1 MNSPLSVHP
10 RQQLQYL
17 DDIVVGSRFQTGSH
31 TLSTEEITA
40 FARQFDPQPFHID
53 EEAAKSTFFG
63 GLAASGWHTAAITMR
78 LLVEGPVRPANGI
91 IGAGVDVSWPA
102 PTRAGD
108 TLTVYSEVIDL
119 KTSSSRPERG
129 LMTLRS
135 ETRNQ
140 RGQVVQVQTS
150 KLVVFRKPV
159 AQAEQ
164 PS

>member
-1 MNSPLSVHP
+1 MNSPAP
-10 RQQLQYL
+10 TQQLQYL

-31 TLSTEEITA
+31 TVTTAEITA

-53 EEAAKSTFFG
+53 EEAAKTTFFG

-78 LLVEGPVRPANGI
+78 LLVDGPVRPADGI
-91 IGAGVDVSWPA
+91 IGAGVDLSWPT

-108 TLTVYSEVIDL
+108 TLTVYGEVIDL

-150 KLVVFRKPV
+150 RLVVFRKP
-159 AQAEQ
+159 QAEGQ
-164 PS
+164 S

>member
-1 MNSPLSVHP
+1 MNSPLSVQP

-31 TLSTEEITA
+31 TVTADEITT

-53 EEAAKSTFFG
+53 EEAAKATFFG

-78 LLVEGPVRPANGI
+78 LLVEGPVRPADGI

-108 TLTVYSEVIDL
+108 TLTVYSEVIEL

-150 KLVVFRKPV
+150 KLVVFRRPV
-159 AQAEQ
+159 AQGEQ
-164 PS
+164 QS